1 MSRAM
6 VIVNP
11 YARGGVSRVTWLVI
25 SDALK
30 RAGVNFDHVFTEWPG
45 HGVELSKEAVEKGYE
60 LVIAVGGDGTVNEV
74 VNGLVDDEGRGRA
87 TLGIISAGSV
97 GDFGHMMGLP
107 RTYTSSCRMFADYRK
122 TTVDLGMV
130 EYSDKGKK
138 VRRFYINTAGVGFV
152 SDVVRGADRRMKFI
166 GGTVP
171 YAIGMAPLVMR
182 YRNKDVVLNIDGN
195 RTEERDFVIVVNNG
209 RYLGG
214 GKVFPDADPRDGL
227 LDVAVVGD
235 MSRLQMI
242 TALPRFYVGTHI
254 GHDKIRMCQA
264 KSIEV
269 DSPQQ
274 LPLQVDGELVGETPV
289 SFRVVPAALTVAT
302 GGYNG

>member
-1 MSRAM
+1 M

-30 RAGVNFDHVFTEWPG
+30 RAGVDFDHAFTEEVG
-45 HGVELSKEAVEKGYE
+45 HGIELAKGAAEKGHE

-74 VNGLVDDEGRGRA
+74 VNGLVDDEGKGKA

-107 RTYTSSCRMFADYRK
+107 RTYANSCRMFADYKK

-130 EYSDKGKK
+130 EYFDKGQK

-171 YAIGMAPLVMR
+171 YAIGMVPLVIR
-182 YRNKDVVLNIDGN
+182 YRNKDVVVNIDGD
-195 RTEERDFVIVVNNG
+195 RTEERDFVILVNNG

-214 GKVFPDADPRDGL
+214 GKVFPDADPSDGL

-235 MSRLQMI
+235 MSKLQMI
-242 TALPRFYVGTHI
+242 TTLPRFYVGTHI

-274 LPLQVDGELVGETPV
+274 LPLQVDGELVGQTPV

>member
-11 YARGGVSRVTWLVI
+11 RARGGVSRVTWLVI

-30 RAGVNFDHVFTEWPG
+30 RAGIDFDHAFTEGVG
-45 HGVELSKEAVEKGYE
+45 HGVELAEGAVEKGYG
-60 LVIAVGGDGTVNEV
+60 LVIAAGGDGTVNEV
-74 VNGLVDDEGRGRA
+74 VNGIVDDDGRGRA

-107 RTYTSSCRMFADYRK
+107 RTYAGACRMFADYNK

-130 EYSDKGKK
+130 EYFDKGQKI
-138 VRRFYINTAGVGFV
+138 RRFYINTAGVGFV
-152 SDVVRGADRRMKFI
+152 SDVVRNADRRMKFI

-171 YAIGMAPLVMR
+171 YIIGLVPIVVR
-182 YRNKDVVLNIDGN
+182 YRNKDVVLNIDGD

-214 GKVFPDADPRDGL
+214 GKVFPDADPSDGL
-227 LDVAVVGD
+227 LDVVVVGD

-242 TALPRFYVGTHI
+242 TTLPRFYVGTHI
-254 GHDKIRMCQA
+254 SHNKIRMCRA
-264 KSIEV
+264 KTVEV
-269 DSPQQ
+269 DSAQR

-289 SFRVVPAALTVAT
+289 SFRVVPAALSIAT
-302 GGYNG
+302 GGYHG